1 MLETWQ
7 TFYEWHD
14 PVIFTIGVFSLR
26 WYGLMYVTALVAGYL
41 WGRRM
46 VRLGRW
52 RPMTLDRFESLFI
65 WFVIGAILGARIGYV
80 IFYDRANAAYLFSHP
95 WQIFNPFA
103 GDQIGISG
111 LSYHGAIAGVVVS
124 LLLFARR
131 YRFKVWFLFDLAA
144 VSGSAGYVFG
154 RIGNFLNAELIGRET
169 TMPWGVLADGV
180 LRHPSALYEAF
191 LEGVVIFAI
200 LTFFYQ
206 KRKFDGQMA
215 MLYLALYAIARII
228 VEFFRAPDSQ
238 LGFIAFGQITM
249 GQALSLA
256 MLAAALAT
264 YFYLRHASNSK
275 RG

>member
-7 TFYEWHD
+7 NFYGWHD
-14 PVIFTIGVFSLR
+14 PVIFTIGAFSLR
-26 WYGLMYVTALVAGYL
+26 WYGLMYVTALVVGYL

-46 VRLGRW
+46 VRLGHW
-52 RPMTLDRFESLFI
+52 KPMNLERFESLFI
-65 WFVIGAILGARIGYV
+65 WFAIGAVLGARLGYV
-80 IFYDRANAAYLFSHP
+80 IFYDPNTAYWLTHP

-169 TMPWGVLADGV
+169 TMPWGVLAEGV
-180 LRHPSALYEAF
+180 LRHPSALYEAA
-191 LEGVVIFAI
+191 LEGIAIFAI
-200 LTFFYQ
+200 LAFVYQ
-206 KRKFDGQMA
+206 KRRFDGQMA

-238 LGFIAFGQITM
+238 LGFIAFKWLTM
-249 GQALSLA
+249 GQALSIV
-256 MLAAALAT
+256 MLIAT
-264 YFYLRHASNSK
+264 ASVYLYLQYASSQK